1 MRRLLVWTAVQA
13 VAISGVIITVGF
25 SIFILWRDD
34 PSESIISAG
43 QQTAREASSPL
54 LSLWAHLVAL
64 LVATALALAVAAW
77 VADRRALRVSH
88 FLRTLGERAERLAPG
103 DPRPVPLNSGI
114 EEAYRSIIPSE
125 LLPVQDYVFP
135 ASCAA
140 PTGTVLDIRSS
151 GDAGGTVWFAPAGTS
166 NFVEGG
172 NMTRAAGDATSIAV
186 PATPG
191 NYRLFVVDAQG
202 QTRGESAA
210 LLRVTGG

>member
-13 VAISGVIITVGF
+13 VAISAAIITVGF

-64 LVATALALAVAAW
+64 LVTTALALAVAAW
-77 VADRRALRVSH
+77 VADRRALRVSY

-114 EEAYRSIIPSE
+114 EEVDR
-125 LLPVQDYVFP
+125 
-135 ASCAA
+135 
-140 PTGTVLDIRSS
+140 LD
-151 GDAGGTVWFAPAGTS
+151 
-166 NFVEGG
+166 
-172 NMTRAAGDATSIAV
+172 
-186 PATPG
+186 
-191 NYRLFVVDAQG
+191 
-202 QTRGESAA
+202 AA
-210 LLRVTGG
+210 LARGAQQGAKRLSLIHISEPTRPY